1 MSKFSYRK
9 NQLYFIRRS
18 LNLLINIGFVAIL
31 LLVALCIFFGIRLTL
46 DYVLSFEGYLGDII
60 SAAVSILIF
69 VLPLTGSIRISLV
82 NRLNRFKQRTYIY
95 LCTRKFVILSNG
107 IQNYNQN
114 HWRCKPN
121 QSKVI
126 TNAVKILKS
135 KRQGIFAV
143 ESFAYGGKTAT
154 AMLLL
159 DFIGKNIELL
169 DLFVALKN
177 RILYFDGATE
187 AMEILGFLNSPELLT
202 DAVVIVDN
210 IHKLNP
216 AKLNEL
222 IKRSISD
229 AEFLCEI
236 NKGCLILLL
245 YQTSSTNNAL
255 IHELNEVQSAH
266 LNTIFLS
273 DDDSTM
279 SGIDVLTRSDSNN
292 IELLCRTISNDRQIF
307 RQHLTYLANSDT
319 INPIIK
325 FLHSLINNQKISK
338 KERPFAIVTIAALL
352 IASFQGYI
360 NNSDL
365 RLAFSEFHCSW
376 LKYYKNICILKSER
390 FLVDFPLLQST
401 FLFNEKLANCYKQI
415 LFKNSDAEK
424 IYCAIAK
431 KLFVSESIES
441 PKKWLYLVASEAS
454 FIEKVDSVSRKQYFT
469 CSIEKYSTAYLL
481 NAIEAELTV
490 APGKANI
497 FFAEIGTLYI
507 HNGQWKKAR
516 EILKPSAKRQSDLEK
531 TWLLQLKIIEA
542 DHGTDDRENLIM
554 LEMIIEK
561 STDSFTR
568 FLACFWKHHINMEQ
582 GHFSLK
588 ELFSLRGLI
597 DDHPEWN
604 VHEYYNNILRK
615 LNSDSARTYF
625 LTGVIDYQTFQN
637 IMELVDFPYI
647 RHVNSELATQK
658 LLLTQAHYVHYDII
672 YQLGIWGY
680 YKQSNIN
687 PQFQKLDLE
696 QLLDNALKAYDD
708 SIQIYQTGGDKK
720 WRTVQVR
727 RDELSLCR
735 SNCNFIE
742 ILSRLDSF
750 YSYSISNDIGVFKG
764 FCDTVR
770 GKAFALYAVSA
781 MGQGDLVRY
790 NDYIDKAKTHL
801 SSAMSIYTQY
811 GNIYGAARAE
821 FLHTLVSM
829 LDGRSNSPVKK
840 KRTFEQHFSQKIHG
854 LLKTYKEEGWQREQD
869 VCGFLLANI
878 KQYNAVVL
886 ILKYYPIILQ

>member
-1 MSKFSYRK
+1 M
-9 NQLYFIRRS
+9 
-18 LNLLINIGFVAIL
+18 LINVGFVSIL
-31 LLVALCIFFGIRLTL
+31 LLVAFCIFGGIRLML

-69 VLPLTGSIRISLV
+69 VLPLTSSIRISLV
-82 NRLNRFKQRTYIY
+82 NCLNHFKQRAYIY

-143 ESFAYGGKTAT
+143 ESLAYGGKTAT

-187 AMEILGFLNSPELLT
+187 SMETLEFLNTPELLT

-222 IKRSISD
+222 IVKSISD

-245 YQTSSTNNAL
+245 YQTSSTSNVL
-255 IHELNEVQSAH
+255 IHELNEVQSAL

-273 DDDSTM
+273 DDDSST

-292 IELLCRTISNDRQIF
+292 IELLCCTISNDQQIF
-307 RQHLTYLANSDT
+307 REHLTYLSDSDT
-319 INPIIK
+319 VNPVIK
-325 FLHSLINNQKISK
+325 FLESLIVNQKISK
-338 KERPFAIVTIAALL
+338 KERPFAIVIIATIL

-365 RLAFSEFHCSW
+365 KQAFSGFHCSW
-376 LKYYKNICILKSER
+376 LKYCKNIRVLKSER

-424 IYCAIAK
+424 IYYAIAEK
-431 KLFVSESIES
+431 MFISEGIES
-441 PKKWLYLVASEAS
+441 PKKWLYLVASEVS
-454 FIEKVDSVSRKQYFT
+454 FIEKIDPVCRKQYFT
-469 CSIEKYSTAYLL
+469 CSTEKYSTSYLL
-481 NAIEAELTV
+481 NAIEAELSV
-490 APGKANI
+490 APGKVNI

-516 EILKPSAKRQSDLEK
+516 EILKPPAKKQSDSEK

-542 DHGTDDRENLIM
+542 DHGTDDRENLTM
-554 LEMIIEK
+554 LETIIEE
-561 STDSFTR
+561 STVPFTR
-568 FLACFWKHHINMEQ
+568 FLARFWKHHIYMEQ

-588 ELFSLRGLI
+588 ELLSLRGLI
-597 DDHPEWN
+597 DEHREWN
-604 VHEYYNNILRK
+604 VHEYYNNTLRK

-625 LTGVIDYQTFQN
+625 LTGAIDYQAFQN

-647 RHVNSELATQK
+647 RRANSELAAQK

-696 QLLDNALKAYDD
+696 QLLNNALKAYDD
-708 SIQIYQTGGDKK
+708 CIQIYQTGGDKK

-735 SNCNFIE
+735 SNCNFVE

-750 YSYSISNDIGVFKG
+750 YSYAVSNDIGVFKG

-770 GKAFALYAVSA
+770 GKAFAIYAVSV
-781 MGQGDLVRY
+781 MGQGDLIRY
-790 NDYIDKAKTHL
+790 NDYIDRARTYL

-821 FLHTLVSM
+821 FLHILVSM
-829 LDGRSNSPVKK
+829 LDERSNSSVKK
-840 KRTFEQHFSQKIHG
+840 KRTFEQHFSQKIDG
-854 LLKTYKEEGWQREQD
+854 LLKRYKEEGWQREQD
-869 VCGFLLANI
+869 VCDFLLGHI
-878 KQYNAVVL
+878 KQYNAAVL

>member
-9 NQLYFIRRS
+9 NRLYFIRRS
-18 LNLLINIGFVAIL
+18 LNMLINAGFVAIL
-31 LLVALCIFFGIRLTL
+31 LLVALCIFECIRLML

-60 SAAVSILIF
+60 SVAVSILIF
-69 VLPLTGSIRISLV
+69 VLPLTSNIRISLV
-82 NRLNRFKQRTYIY
+82 NRLNHFKQRAYIY

-143 ESFAYGGKTAT
+143 ESFAYGGKTTT

-187 AMEILGFLNSPELLT
+187 SMETLEFLNSPELLT

-222 IKRSISD
+222 ITKSISD
-229 AEFLCEI
+229 AEFLREI
-236 NKGCLILLL
+236 NKGCLMLLL
-245 YQTSSTNNAL
+245 YQTSSKSNAL
-255 IHELNEVQSAH
+255 IQELNEVQSAL

-273 DDDSTM
+273 DDDSNM
-279 SGIDVLTRSDSNN
+279 SGIDVLTRSDANN
-292 IELLCRTISNDRQIF
+292 IELLCSIISKDRQIF
-307 RQHLTYLANSDT
+307 RQHLTYLANSGT
-319 INPIIK
+319 VNLVVN
-325 FLHSLINNQKISK
+325 FLENLIGNQKISK
-338 KERPFAIVTIAALL
+338 KERPFAIVTIATIL

-360 NNSDL
+360 NSSDL
-365 RLAFSEFHCSW
+365 TQAFSEFHFSW
-376 LKYYKNICILKSER
+376 LIYCKNIRVLKSEK

-415 LFKNSDAEK
+415 LFKNNDAAKIYYTIAEK
-424 IYCAIAK
+424 MFIN
-431 KLFVSESIES
+431 EGIES
-441 PKKWLYLVASEAS
+441 PQKWLYLVASEIS
-454 FIEKVDSVSRKQYFT
+454 FIEEIDPVSRKQYFA
-469 CSIEKYSTAYLL
+469 CSTEKYSTSYLL
-481 NAIEAELTV
+481 NAIETELSV
-490 APGKANI
+490 APGKVNI

-516 EILKPSAKRQSDLEK
+516 EILKPSTKKQSDLEK

-542 DHGTDDRENLIM
+542 DHGTDDRENLTM
-554 LEMIIEK
+554 LETIIEE
-561 STDSFTR
+561 STVPFTR
-568 FLACFWKHHINMEQ
+568 FLACFWKHHICMEQ
-582 GHFSLK
+582 GRFSLK
-588 ELFSLRGLI
+588 ELFSLRGQI
-597 DDHPEWN
+597 DEHPEWN
-604 VHEYYNNILRK
+604 VHEYYNSTLRK

-625 LTGVIDYQTFQN
+625 LNGAIDYQVFQN

-647 RHVNSELATQK
+647 HHANSELATQK

-680 YKQSNIN
+680 YKQSKIN

-696 QLLDNALKAYDD
+696 QLLNYALKAYDD
-708 SIQIYQTGGDKK
+708 CIQIYQTGGDKK

-735 SNCNFIE
+735 GNCNFVE
-742 ILSRLDSF
+742 ILSRLDCF
-750 YSYSISNDIGVFKG
+750 FSYSLSNDIGVFKG

-770 GKAFALYAVSA
+770 GKTFALYAVSV
-781 MGQGDLVRY
+781 MCQGDIIRY
-790 NDYIDKAKTHL
+790 NDYINRARIHL
-801 SSAMSIYTQY
+801 SSAMSLYTKY

-821 FLHTLVSM
+821 FLHILVSM
-829 LDGRSNSPVKK
+829 LDERSNSSVKK
-840 KRTFEQHFSQKIHG
+840 KRPFEQHFSQKIHG
-854 LLKTYKEEGWQREQD
+854 LLKMYKEEGWQREQD
-869 VCGFLLANI
+869 ICEFLLANI